1 MYDSAILAT
10 LPDQGLSNDQIL
22 KRYGT
27 YANYYRLSALF
38 YCRAYNRLPTRDYDK
53 TQIGV
58 GGSEVTQIQ
67 DNFLYAMGLQA
78 NTSVYLG
85 QIEGADGQ
93 IEDLSTPYMPGKDVY
108 TIVNFLRGQFLGV
121 ASSAEPRVS
130 VINQEM
136 KSEATKKLKMVQVA
150 RKFKKQIEKITE
162 ATGLEFVPPANP
174 AATEEEV
181 AKTIFMSFATDLQHD
196 AGLILDYVRAN
207 NMNPQD
213 YSRQF
218 MNVTIGRRAIINVTE
233 EGRLEDIPPYL
244 YFAMSAK
251 DDDFGRYDVS
261 RGKINFIHKDAAI
274 AKYRKYLTNDEIV
287 QIRNGSYTNT
297 TIFTQ
302 LAALYNYTLFN
313 SINQYMSEITV
324 YWKATIDSGYRVVK
338 DQDGDKVAIKLK
350 GGKGKKGTPVQVI
363 RRATLLANMFIVDFG
378 IHDVIDDPNQA
389 GNKLFPIMCFQPDTY
404 IGINQCLVDQ
414 LKAKQKELDAI
425 SYRIRENYTMDLGT
439 IIAINGKKFKNGMTP
454 TQIYSQLRKT
464 RFTVATSSGE
474 DGDYTDREPLM
485 QKEDVSLMRDIQNYL
500 AIKESFKAELK
511 DIANVSAAIM
521 GTQTGYIGLKTQ
533 QNSAGLASNSIQYTM
548 TGVLQLFADAAQ
560 FAIEYVKNDIQKNPD
575 KIKWQTLLGEEGVQR
590 IVDLKDDTYTD
601 FSLSISTRDII
612 DPARKARM
620 LGALDNL
627 MAQGQIDFADWLNV
641 EDAKT
646 ISELKDYAKY
656 SVAKKQEIQRV
667 QEMMANATRLQ
678 STEAM
683 AAGQAQTKQVEMQGN
698 IAKQSVQTA
707 GNMAR
712 EMLKQG
718 YSQEEIAEFMN
729 GAAGGEQQMQQGRGE
744 QMPPQGMEQGME
756 QGGGIP
762 PEAMQQM
769 MQQQGGG
776 VPQQ

>member
-10 LPDQGLSNDQIL
+10 LPDQGLSNEQII
-22 KRYGT
+22 KNYGT
-27 YANYYRLSALF
+27 FANYYRLSALF

-78 NTSVYLG
+78 NTNVYLG
-85 QIEGADGQ
+85 QIEGTNGEV
-93 IEDLSTPYMPGKDVY
+93 EDLSTPFMPGKDTY

-121 ASSAEPRVS
+121 AASAEPRVN
-130 VINQEM
+130 VINPDM
-136 KSEATKKLKMVQVA
+136 KNEATKKLKMVQVA
-150 RKFKKQIEKITE
+150 RKFEKQLEKIKQD
-162 ATGLEFVPPANP
+162 TGYEFVPPADP
-174 AATEEEV
+174 RGTEEDV
-181 AKTIFMSFATDLQHD
+181 AKTIFLSFATDLSHD
-196 AGLILDYVRAN
+196 AGLILDYVRTN
-207 NMNPQD
+207 NMNAQD

-218 MNVTIGRRAIINVTE
+218 MNVTIGRRAILYVTE
-233 EGRLEDIPPYL
+233 EGRIEDVPPYM

-274 AKYRKYLTNDEIV
+274 AKYRKWLSNEDIV
-287 QIRNGSYTNT
+287 QIRNGSFTNT

-324 YWKATIDSGYRVVK
+324 YWKATIDSGYKVVK

-350 GGKGKKGTPVQVI
+350 SGKGKKGSPVQVI
-363 RRATLLANMFIVDFG
+363 RKATLLANMFIVDYG
-378 IHDVIDDPNQA
+378 VHDVIDDPNQT

-414 LKAKQKELDAI
+414 LKPKQKELDAI
-425 SYRIRENYTMDLGT
+425 SYRVRENYTMDLGT
-439 IIAINGKKFKNGMTP
+439 IIAMNGKKFKNGMTP

-464 RFTVATSSGE
+464 RFTVSTASGE
-474 DGDYTDREPLM
+474 DGDYTDREPMM

-500 AIKESFKAELK
+500 SIKESMKAELK
-511 DIANVSAAIM
+511 EIANVSSAIM
-521 GTQTGYIGLKTQ
+521 GTQTGYIGLRTQ

-548 TGVLQLFADAAQ
+548 TGVIQLFADAAQ
-560 FAIEYVKNDIQKNPD
+560 YAIELVKNDIQKHPD
-575 KIKWQTLLGEEGVQR
+575 KLKWQSLLGEEGVQR
-590 IVDLKDDTYTD
+590 IVDLKDDTYTQ
-601 FSLSISTRDII
+601 FMLYISTRDII

-620 LGALDNL
+620 LSALDNL
-627 MAQGQIDFADWLNV
+627 MATGQIDFADWLNV

-656 SVAKKQEIQRV
+656 SVAKKREVQRI

-678 STEAM
+678 TTEAM
-683 AAGQAQTKQVEMQGN
+683 AEGQAQTKQVEMRGN
-698 IAKQSVQTA
+698 IAKQTVASV
-707 GNMAR
+707 GNMAK

-729 GAAGGEQQMQQGRGE
+729 GAAGGQPSQGAPQGGEQGMAPEQMQQGG
-744 QMPPQGMEQGME
+744 
-756 QGGGIP
+756 GGGIP
-762 PEAMQQM
+762 PEVMQQM
-769 MQQQGGG
+769 MQSQGGQ
-776 VPQQ
+776 PPMQ